1 MFNLEAQIV
10 FSAQCYSPKIILY
23 YRYVFFHTTNRI
35 ATIGGISIQT
45 IEVKFMESKTQID
58 VQKNLVIV

>member
-10 FSAQCYSPKIILY
+10 FSAQCYSPNHSVLQ
-23 YRYVFFHTTNRI
+23 VCFLQTTNRI

-45 IEVKFMESKTQID
+45 IEVEFLESKTQID